1 MEKFKTS
8 NKSKKLTKLA
18 TRYKNGDK
26 TVKNEFSKELDKYL
40 RIVCL
45 GKVQKQDYNYLI
57 AESHLQILKALPRY
71 DETKGQFTTFIQFR
85 IIDAIE
91 KTDRFNDQPGYYLP
105 RLVKTILKN
114 DEFIKYKYSSETKDY
129 NTIKEKLKQI
139 FPKFTE
145 TQLCHVLPY
154 LYDNLYNYN
163 HILTSEE
170 VKMTQ
175 ELIPDQK
182 SKEDVIFEAETK
194 KLAHRCLSLMDPEI
208 RIAVM
213 KIYGIEFE
221 QQTVTSIAKEMGIS
235 RQTLTHRI
243 NETFAKVR
251 DLLEFEELTQRYL
264 KKTKKG
270 R

>member
-1 MEKFKTS
+1 MKKFKTS
-8 NKSKKLTKLA
+8 NKSKRLTELA

-45 GKVQKQDYNYLI
+45 GKVQKQDYNDLI

-105 RLVKTILKN
+105 RLVKIILKN
-114 DEFIKYKYSSETKDY
+114 DEFIKYKYSSEPKDY

-139 FPKFTE
+139 FPRFTE
-145 TQLCHVLPY
+145 TQLRHVLPY
-154 LYDNLYNYN
+154 LYDNLYHYN
-163 HILTSEE
+163 HIPAGEE
-170 VKMTQ
+170 DKMAQ
-175 ELIPDQK
+175 ELGLY
-182 SKEDVIFEAETK
+182 SETVEDTIFKAETK
-194 KLAHRCLSLMDPEI
+194 KLAHRCLSLMDPDI

-213 KIYGIEFE
+213 KVYGIEFE
-221 QQTVTSIAKEMGIS
+221 PQTITRVAKEMGIS
-235 RQTLTHRI
+235 RQALTHRI

-264 KKTKKG
+264 KQTKKG